1 LKYFYQRFATSVK
14 LSFKNRGL
22 KFPAM
27 PEGQIRDKLHNE
39 MYYSQ
44 FLKRMET
51 DIVALSNK
59 FWPIF
64 FFLWLFYTI
73 ILMVLRVMISYFPE
87 STKGQLLEYY
97 GNLHNATPERS
108 LEFLKAEQFNNQIIF
123 FLLIV
128 EFLSINYYFSMP
140 ENIIIMPPAK
150 VKVMVAMMVAK
161 MDYYLHDKPDR
172 ANDTKKD
179 QYLFSIQ
186 KFEQLSKTDI
196 RGDNSVNTSQI
207 VEKEPEEADP
217 HEVQEDIRNI
227 FKPVFGEEEEEAD
240 EMRDEESNLTKTPP
254 RLTLKDDDLGKHFSS
269 FLLEREERC
278 MTNLNLE
285 SMAAEAK
292 SKLQKPA
299 PPPQGPSTRKL
310 SKEINEEEMEAPE
323 SETAPVVHLC
333 HMNEES
339 PVLIKVIFR
348 ELNLH
353 KHSMGIIL
361 NSMSYI
367 VSRAMILPLL
377 FGLGEG
383 DWLNIIFLI
392 ITLIYSFRFTGAP
405 FEVRMKYFMPIFT
418 VIIFLENVW
427 AFANRFLVFLLKI
440 EAQAAATPG
449 GYTKSIYRMS
459 LIGFACVG
467 FSFVILGSKY
477 IFTELSVIKHRS
489 DDAWFQFDPERKF
502 LLLDFPRWKHYSYI
516 GFTNLKNMAYMYVN
530 DIYMTLT
537 IVFCLSNPKEV
548 YLLVVMFGIFLF
560 NLLMKFKKQFN
571 TLAME
576 ENAMRIFSLLI
587 KALVLMLFMM
597 EFYFQTTETLKI
609 VMKIFLGNDVE
620 TNGIYKFVLG
630 MKLEKPQGSHYM
642 IILSLIIYDFM
653 RVNNFVWFKRKITK
667 AKEIH
672 IKFSDICES
681 QDQNE
686 SKFYERVMIMIANE
700 RLQNQLDQYLKK
712 GFMHSKADLNYHKT
726 DIKNKLKV
734 YRMDFLRKFLTP
746 FQVWLIELIE
756 GIYIYFV
763 KLSSI
768 YIYQDILFLLTKVS
782 QIDKGLIDSNDVNL
796 VDFLSDDLRIFDNMF
811 RDIMTFYSNLR
822 AREMS
827 EYDLYKAKMNE
838 FEQHGDRME
847 FKKEYEIYNQTE
859 KPATP
864 LIGHPK
870 LKIEDRYQLDEA
882 QAESTPKDKEV
893 LKAAALHLC
902 DYLTKPA
909 EQSKV
914 RSNLQTH
921 GNRTSFYIPDLDI
934 TVAFDDIRL
943 DFLNTTEGFMSFK
956 PLILLKIIRSV
967 VYTNVENLIC
977 FYLISVLFFSGGLT
991 SAILLTIIFF
1001 RILIEEKGGKLFW
1014 WEILNVI
1021 FFVQFALKIYMKV
1034 RPKDSW
1040 VLLTTVITFISGP
1053 VSEKSSLDLEAI
1065 AQILI
1070 MWLIQSINKKIVNI
1084 PESKN
1089 CDNTG
1094 VSIGRVPIP

>member
-1 LKYFYQRFATSVK
+1 
-14 LSFKNRGL
+14 
-22 KFPAM
+22 M
-27 PEGQIRDKLHNE
+27 HNE
-39 MYYSQ
+39 MYYAQ

-64 FFLWLFYTI
+64 FFLWLFYTL
-73 ILMVLRVMISYFPE
+73 ILMVFRIMFAF
-87 STKGQLLEYY
+87 STEATSMPFFEYY
-97 GNLHNATPERS
+97 GNFHKMRQEQS
-108 LEFLKAEQFNNQIIF
+108 LEFLKGEQFNNQIVFI
-123 FLLIV
+123 LLII

-140 ENIIIMPPAK
+140 ENIIIMPRTK
-150 VKVMVAMMVAK
+150 VNVMVSMMVAK
-161 MDYYLHDKPDR
+161 MEYYLHDKADR
-172 ANDTKKD
+172 ANETKKD
-179 QYLFSIQ
+179 KYLFALQ
-186 KFEQLSKTDI
+186 KFEQLAKTDI
-196 RGDNSVNTSQI
+196 RGENSVNNSQI
-207 VEKEPEEADP
+207 VEKESEEPDQ
-217 HEVQEDIRNI
+217 HEIQEDIRDI
-227 FKPVFGEEEEEAD
+227 FKPVFETEENPEEPKDEEA
-240 EMRDEESNLTKTPP
+240 ELNNTPV
-254 RLTLKDDDLGKHFSS
+254 RLTLKEDELGKHFSS
-269 FLLEREERC
+269 FLLEKEERC
-278 MTNLNLE
+278 MTNLDLE
-285 SMAAEAK
+285 QLAAEARAHVNK
-292 SKLQKPA
+292 APTSPA
-299 PPPQGPSTRKL
+299 PTKANRKHSTEI
-310 SKEINEEEMEAPE
+310 KEELDEEEEP
-323 SETAPVVHLC
+323 SPTPGVHLC

-339 PVLIKVIFR
+339 PVLIKIIFR

-353 KHSMGIIL
+353 KHSMGLIL
-361 NSMSYI
+361 NSLSYI
-367 VSRAMILPLL
+367 ISRSMILPLL
-377 FGLGEG
+377 FSLNTSG
-383 DWLNIIFLI
+383 WLNILFLI
-392 ITLIYSFRFTGAP
+392 ITLVYSFRFTGAP
-405 FEVRMKYFMPIFT
+405 FELRMKFFMPIFT
-418 VIIFLENVW
+418 VIIFLENVYG
-427 AFANRFLVFLLKI
+427 FGSRFLGSLFPSLKI
-440 EAQAAATPG
+440 DSQVVQDTG
-449 GYTKSIYRMS
+449 VGYTLTVYRMS
-459 LIGFACVG
+459 LIGMACLG

-477 IFTELSVIKHRS
+477 VFTELSVIRHRS
-489 DDAWFQFDPERKF
+489 DDHWFTLDLERKT
-502 LLLDFPRWKHYSYI
+502 LVIDFPRWKHYSYI

-537 IVFCLSNPKEV
+537 IIFCLSNPKEV
-548 YLLVVMFGIFLF
+548 YLLIVMFGIFLF

-597 EFYFQTTETLKI
+597 EFYFQTLETLKL
-609 VMKIFLGNDVE
+609 VLKIFLGDKVE
-620 TNGIYKFVLG
+620 SSGLYKFVLG

-653 RVNNFVWFKRKITK
+653 RVTNFVWFKRKITK

-700 RLQNQLDQYLKK
+700 RLQNQLDHYLKK
-712 GFMHSKADLNYHKT
+712 GFMNSKADLNYHKT
-726 DIKNKLKV
+726 DIKNKLKQ

-746 FQVWLIELIE
+746 LQVWLIELIE

-782 QIDKGLIDSNDVNL
+782 QIDRGLIDSNDVNL

-822 AREMS
+822 GKEMS
-827 EYDLYKAKMNE
+827 EHDLYKAKMNE
-838 FEQHGDRME
+838 FEQHVDRID
-847 FKKEYEIYNQTE
+847 FKKDYEIYNQQE
-859 KPATP
+859 KVAPV
-864 LIGHPK
+864 IGLPK
-870 LKIEDRYQLDEA
+870 LKIEDRYQIEEGEA
-882 QAESTPKDKEV
+882 DSAPKDKEI
-893 LKAAALHLC
+893 LKAGANHLY
-902 DYLTKPA
+902 DYLTQPA
-909 EQSKV
+909 ENSKA
-914 RSNLQTH
+914 RLNLQTN
-921 GNRTSFYIPDLDI
+921 GNRTNFYLQDLDV

-943 DFLNTTEGFMSFK
+943 DFLHTTDGFMNFK
-956 PLILLKIIRSV
+956 LFTLLKIIRSV
-967 VYTNVENLIC
+967 IYTNIENLIC

-1034 RPKDSW
+1034 RPLGKWELFTSI
-1040 VLLTTVITFISGP
+1040 ITFICGP
-1053 VSEKSSLDLEAI
+1053 VSENSSLEVEAI

-1094 VSIGRVPIP
+1094 ISVARVISSLLLVHFGREPL